1 MRTDAYLLRATPWT
15 RNGCQELKEVC
26 PPLSPLHAMTLEDC
40 VTAVSPTPACLLP
53 SDKPI
58 DCGQLALR
66 GQYVSPIGGGLPPIT
81 PRLIDDAILGEQPE
95 TRNPSDSPHKGDRLG
110 RLAQGGRTSACAKDE
125 NFALLGQWVFHY
137 NRDR

>member
-1 MRTDAYLLRATPWT
+1 
-15 RNGCQELKEVC
+15 
-26 PPLSPLHAMTLEDC
+26 MTLEDYFTG
-40 VTAVSPTPACLLP
+40 VFPTPACLLP

-110 RLAQGGRTSACAKDE
+110 RLAQGGRTSACVKDE